1 MKNVFETIVIL
12 VSRFGLKG
20 IPSTM
25 ATHRKARTKSHG
37 CSCRIIQESLNY
49 PFPGDQQKC
58 KCLVILKDF
67 TFTFE

>member
-25 ATHRKARTKSHG
+25 ATHRKARTKSHS
-37 CSCRIIQESLNY
+37 CSYNNSGVIELPMSGGIKKLQM
-49 PFPGDQQKC
+49 FGD
-58 KCLVILKDF
+58 
-67 TFTFE
+67 FEGFHFYV